1 MTAEVPKVSRSG
13 RYNVKATMAALGI
26 GRTTLYGISE
36 SLLPFGHL
44 SNGRRCY
51 YGDKIL
57 RYWHMAAR

>member
-1 MTAEVPKVSRSG
+1 M
-13 RYNVKATMAALGI
+13 KATMAALGI

-36 SLLPFGHL
+36 SLLPFGRL
-44 SNGRRCY
+44 RNGRRCY